1 MPGRMLR
8 RRSGPS
14 RFHMLQPGPD
24 ARGEDDEGFF
34 CANCIM
40 VRRSVLAIRA
50 RPRGRAA
57 ARRPGR
63 PAARRSSAARSR
75 HALAPSRGRW
85 APDPRANPRNH
96 VPCVYY
102 VKRTQSVP
110 TTVLP

>member
-24 ARGEDDEGFF
+24 VRGEDDEGFF
-34 CANCIM
+34 CADCIM
-40 VRRSVLAIRA
+40 VRRSVLAVRA
-50 RPRGRAA
+50 RPRGRPTG
-57 ARRPGR
+57 RR
-63 PAARRSSAARSR
+63 PAARRSPAARSR
-75 HALAPSRGRW
+75 HGLAPSCGRW
-85 APDPRANPRNH
+85 ALDPRANPRNH
-96 VPCVYY
+96 VPCVYD